1 MSIKKKEKIKQGL
14 YSAGALL
21 LCAVLLLSLW
31 ITNRN
36 NNRLVP
42 ETTSSTETPQPTEEI
57 KVNIPITNVPDNR
70 EEDATNPQDIKVYFE
85 FPLKNKIV
93 KAYSNGEIVK
103 NTTTDDWRT
112 HNALDIEGKSG
123 ESVVSICDG
132 VVIEVT
138 HDALWGTTIIIDHG
152 NGYTAKYCGLKKDSV
167 PELNQ
172 KVKSNEKIGVLD
184 EIPME
189 SADGIH
195 LHFEMYKDGKNV
207 SPIKYLGKEIT
218 V

>member
-1 MSIKKKEKIKQGL
+1 
-14 YSAGALL
+14 
-21 LCAVLLLSLW
+21 
-31 ITNRN
+31 
-36 NNRLVP
+36 
-42 ETTSSTETPQPTEEI
+42 
-57 KVNIPITNVPDNR
+57 
-70 EEDATNPQDIKVYFE
+70 
-85 FPLKNKIV
+85 LKNKII

-103 NTTTDDWRT
+103 NITTDDWRT

-132 VVIEVT
+132 IVIEVT
-138 HDALWGTTIIIDHG
+138 HDALWGTTVVIDHG

-167 PELNQ
+167 PELNSQ
-172 KVKSNEKIGVLD
+172 IKSNQKIGVLD

-207 SPIKYLGKEIT
+207 SPIKYLGNEIT
-218 V
+218 I

>member
-1 MSIKKKEKIKQGL
+1 MSIKKSQKFKQGV

-21 LCAVLLLSLW
+21 LCVVLLLSLW
-31 ITNRN
+31 FTNKN

-42 ETTSSTETPQPTEEI
+42 ETTSTTEAEVTTDEI
-57 KVNIPITNVPDNR
+57 EVNIPVTNVPDER
-70 EEDATNPQDIKVYFE
+70 EEEVTNPQITKVYFE
-85 FPLKNKIV
+85 FPLKNRIV

-112 HNALDIEGKSG
+112 HNAIDIEGKSG
-123 ESVVSICDG
+123 ETVVAIFDG
-132 VVIEVT
+132 FVVEVT
-138 HDALWGTTIIIDHG
+138 HDALWGTTVVIDHG
-152 NGYTAKYCGLKKDSV
+152 GGYTAKYCGLKKDSV
-167 PELNQ
+167 PELSQ
-172 KVKSNEKIGVLD
+172 QVKANEKIGVLD

-207 SPIKYLGKEIT
+207 SPIKYLGNEVAI
-218 V
+218 